1 MLSSV
6 MRILKLS
13 SHHKTKLKTAFF
25 LSIFESFSVNMPILA
40 FLYGLYKIM
49 INQFVREDIIK
60 VSLILFLG
68 LFFRALFRHGIHVF
82 QSGTG
87 YNMMADERMKLGNLI
102 RRLPMGYF
110 TDGNIGNISSV
121 ITSDMVFLEE
131 VAMEK
136 FTVIISSYLNVIIG
150 IIMLS
155 IFNLKMGLL
164 IFIIT
169 LISIIMLN
177 IIFKRSKEIAP
188 RRQIVVENLIK
199 SVLEYVRG
207 LSVSKAFNLSGDKSK
222 AASNSF
228 RNIRDIM
235 IEFEKCLTPLLLWHE
250 ILIGVGIACVI
261 FMASVLANN
270 GQLEIYFAVIMIV
283 FSFEIFIPLLT
294 LSRTIPMIRIVDAG
308 LDRYQKIKDAKLL
321 DNDGKN
327 IKLDKFDI
335 GFNKVTFAYEDKD
348 IIKDMS
354 FKIEEGTMTA
364 LVGKSGC
371 GKTTIAN
378 LIARFWDIQN
388 GDIKIGGVSTKSMT
402 CESLLDN
409 ISMVFQKVYLFND
422 TIINNIKFA
431 KPEASYDEIVEVC
444 KKARCHDFILKLDD
458 GYNTM
463 VGEGGCTLSGG
474 EKQRISIARAMLKDA
489 PIILL
494 DEATA
499 SVDAD
504 NEAYIKEAISDLVRN
519 KTLVVIAHK
528 LSTIKNANQ
537 ILVIDSGEITQ
548 RGTHK
553 ELIDLEGYYQD
564 FWKRRNVAKSWTL

>member
-177 IIFKRSKEIAP
+177 IIFKRSKEIH
-188 RRQIVVENLIK
+188 
-199 SVLEYVRG
+199 LE
-207 LSVSKAFNLSGDKSK
+207 DKS
-222 AASNSF
+222 
-228 RNIRDIM
+228 
-235 IEFEKCLTPLLLWHE
+235 W
-250 ILIGVGIACVI
+250 
-261 FMASVLANN
+261 
-270 GQLEIYFAVIMIV
+270 
-283 FSFEIFIPLLT
+283 
-294 LSRTIPMIRIVDAG
+294 
-308 LDRYQKIKDAKLL
+308 
-321 DNDGKN
+321 
-327 IKLDKFDI
+327 
-335 GFNKVTFAYEDKD
+335 
-348 IIKDMS
+348 
-354 FKIEEGTMTA
+354 
-364 LVGKSGC
+364 
-371 GKTTIAN
+371 
-378 LIARFWDIQN
+378 
-388 GDIKIGGVSTKSMT
+388 
-402 CESLLDN
+402 
-409 ISMVFQKVYLFND
+409 
-422 TIINNIKFA
+422 
-431 KPEASYDEIVEVC
+431 
-444 KKARCHDFILKLDD
+444 
-458 GYNTM
+458 
-463 VGEGGCTLSGG
+463 
-474 EKQRISIARAMLKDA
+474 
-489 PIILL
+489 
-494 DEATA
+494 
-499 SVDAD
+499 
-504 NEAYIKEAISDLVRN
+504 
-519 KTLVVIAHK
+519 
-528 LSTIKNANQ
+528 
-537 ILVIDSGEITQ
+537 
-548 RGTHK
+548 
-553 ELIDLEGYYQD
+553 
-564 FWKRRNVAKSWTL
+564 